1 MDPLTVAIYKRL
13 TEDKELHPVLVDVK
27 DTGGGCGQM
36 FTVTIVS
43 EAFEKLRPLQR
54 HRKVNEILVNEIKLL
69 HAITLLLFS
78 VPQYRAKNPKWV
90 LPANA
95 TKGNDSVAT
104 TSKGGGDQSTT
115 AVDKASP
122 PSLSDNAQAK
132 NPKCAS
138 PANATKG
145 NDSVATTS
153 KDGGDQSTAAIDKVS
168 PPPVSS
174 KSQAVTIQM

>member
-13 TEDKELHPVLVDVK
+13 TGSNELHPVLVDVK

-43 EAFEKLRPLQR
+43 EAFRDMRPLQR
-54 HRKVNEILVNEIKLL
+54 HRKVNEILENEIREL

-78 VPQYRAKNPKWV
+78 VSQYQAKNPKWV

-115 AVDKASP
+115 AVDKVSP
-122 PSLSDNAQAK
+122 LPLPDNAQAK

-145 NDSVATTS
+145 DGSVATTS
-153 KDGGDQSTAAIDKVS
+153 KDGGDQSTAAADKVS
-168 PPPVSS
+168 PPLVSN
-174 KSQAVTIQM
+174 KSQAETIQI